1 MCGIFI
7 PSHGAL
13 ELSLATNPEHF
24 DVLIIGA
31 GLSGIDA
38 AHHLQKFCPG
48 KSYVIL
54 EQRERIGGTWD
65 LFRYPGIRSDSDML
79 TMGYSFRPWTLPKA
93 ISPGED
99 IREYI
104 TATARDE
111 GIDHNIRFRH
121 QIKRASWSSDEALWT
136 VEAEIAKQK
145 PAANGANHTN
155 SGTSAEATGHIGAD
169 GNGTAA
175 GAAGTTAVANNA
187 SGVAAKKVTFT
198 CNFLFSCA
206 GYYRYSAGYLPEFP
220 NAGRF
225 RGRMIHPQA
234 WPTKVSADGKTE
246 EGLDYAGKRVVVV
259 GSGATAVTL
268 VPAMAKTAAHV
279 TMLQRSPTYVI
290 SAPEKDAIANFLRRI
305 MPDMWAY
312 RLSRWKNVGFMTYIY
327 QLSQLMP
334 NFVKRGI
341 IKKARK
347 QLGTDFDVET
357 HFTPRYRPWE
367 QRMCLIPD
375 ADMFEAIKAGRASV
389 VTDQIETFTERGI
402 LLKSGKELEADI
414 IVTATGLMM
423 QAFGG
428 MELAVDGHAV
438 DPGKVLA
445 YKGVMMSGVPNFASV
460 FGYINASWTLKADLI
475 CNYVCR
481 LLNFMD
487 RKGVRQVTP
496 KPSLGKNGGE
506 RAVAPFV
513 ENFTPGYIQRALAS
527 WPKQGAKKP
536 WRVYQNYFRDTI
548 SLKWTRVDDE
558 GLEFSNPAGAA
569 AQKPK
574 SLK

>member
-1 MCGIFI
+1 
-7 PSHGAL
+7 
-13 ELSLATNPEHF
+13 LSTTPEHF

-31 GLSGIDA
+31 GLSGIGA

-79 TMGYSFRPWTLPKA
+79 TMGYSFRPWTNPKA

-111 GIDHNIRFRH
+111 GIDRNIRFQH
-121 QIKRASWSSDEALWT
+121 QIKRASWSSEDAKWT
-136 VEAEIAKQK
+136 VEAIRQSSQGKDIQETPVIL
-145 PAANGANHTN
+145 
-155 SGTSAEATGHIGAD
+155 
-169 GNGTAA
+169 
-175 GAAGTTAVANNA
+175 
-187 SGVAAKKVTFT
+187 T
-198 CNFLFSCA
+198 CNFLFCCA

-220 NAGRF
+220 NASSF
-225 RGRMIHPQA
+225 KGRMFHPQA
-234 WPTKVSADGKTE
+234 WPGDLV
-246 EGLDYAGKRVVVV
+246 YAGKRIVVI

-290 SAPEKDAIANFLRRI
+290 SMPEKDRIANFLRRI
-305 MPDMWAY
+305 MPAMWAY
-312 RLSRWKNVGFMTYIY
+312 RLSRWKNVGFMTYVY
-327 QLSQLMP
+327 QLSQRFP

-341 IKKARK
+341 IKKAQK
-347 QLGTDFDVET
+347 QLGTDFDVDT

-375 ADMFEAIKAGRASV
+375 ADMFEAIKSGRASV

-414 IVTATGLMM
+414 IVTATGLAM

-428 MELAVDGHAV
+428 MELTVDKQRV
-438 DPGKVLA
+438 DPGQVLA

-487 RKGVRQVTP
+487 SKGVRQVTP
-496 KPSLGKNGGE
+496 RPVDE
-506 RAVAPFV
+506 TAAAPFV
-513 ENFTPGYIQRALAS
+513 ENFSSGYIQRALAS
-527 WPKQGAKKP
+527 WPKQGHKKP

-558 GLEFSNPAGAA
+558 GLAFSNPVT
-569 AQKPK
+569 QTPPQP
-574 SLK
+574 LKLAEDKQMAISN

>member
-1 MCGIFI
+1 MFI
-7 PSHGAL
+7 PFTDPPSFGA
-13 ELSLATNPEHF
+13 SLATEHF

-79 TMGYSFRPWTLPKA
+79 TMGYSFRPWTHPKA

-111 GIDHNIRFRH
+111 GIDRNIRFRH
-121 QIKRASWSSDEALWT
+121 QIKRAEWSSEDAKWT
-136 VEAEIAKQK
+136 VEAVKQSS
-145 PAANGANHTN
+145 PSGASQN
-155 SGTSAEATGHIGAD
+155 I
-169 GNGTAA
+169 A
-175 GAAGTTAVANNA
+175 GATT
-187 SGVAAKKVTFT
+187 SGGVEINEEPVTLT
-198 CNFLFSCA
+198 CNFLFCCA
-206 GYYRYSAGYLPEFP
+206 GYYRYSAGYQPEFP
-220 NAGRF
+220 NASRFKGRIF
-225 RGRMIHPQA
+225 HPQA
-234 WPTKVSADGKTE
+234 WPQD
-246 EGLDYAGKRVVVV
+246 LDYTGKSVVII

-290 SAPEKDAIANFLRRI
+290 SAPEKDRIANFLRHI
-305 MPDMWAY
+305 MPAMWAY
-312 RLSRWKNVGFMTYIY
+312 RLSRWKNVGFMTYVY
-327 QLSQLMP
+327 QLSQRFP

-341 IKKARK
+341 IKKAGK
-347 QLGTDFDVET
+347 QLGTDFDVDT

-375 ADMFEAIKAGRASV
+375 ADMFEAIKSGRGSV

-402 LLKSGKELEADI
+402 QLKSGKELEADI
-414 IVTATGLMM
+414 IVTATGLAM

-428 MELAVDGHAV
+428 MELTVDKQRV
-438 DPGKVLA
+438 DPGQVLA

-496 KPSLGKNGGE
+496 QPADES
-506 RAVAPFV
+506 AAAPFV
-513 ENFTPGYIQRALAS
+513 ENFSSGYIQRALAG
-527 WPKQGAKKP
+527 WPKQGHKKP

-558 GLEFSNPAGAA
+558 GLEFSNPRATSP
-569 AQKPK
+569 QQSVKPAEDK
-574 SLK
+574 QMATSVASLK

>member
-1 MCGIFI
+1 M
-7 PSHGAL
+7 
-13 ELSLATNPEHF
+13 ATTSEHF
-24 DVLIIGA
+24 DVLIVGA

-38 AHHLQKFCPG
+38 AHHLQKFCPK

-79 TMGYSFRPWTLPKA
+79 TMGYSFRPWTHPKA

-111 GIDHNIRFRH
+111 GIDRHIRFRH
-121 QIKRASWSSDEALWT
+121 QIKRAEWSSDDAKWTIEA
-136 VEAEIAKQK
+136 VKQ
-145 PAANGANHTN
+145 
-155 SGTSAEATGHIGAD
+155 SSGAD
-169 GNGTAA
+169 KND
-175 GAAGTTAVANNA
+175 VREE
-187 SGVAAKKVTFT
+187 SVILT
-198 CNFLFSCA
+198 CNFLFCCA
-206 GYYRYSAGYLPEFP
+206 GYYRYSAGYLPEFS
-220 NAGRF
+220 NSGLF
-225 RGRMIHPQA
+225 QGRMFHPQA
-234 WPTKVSADGKTE
+234 WPED
-246 EGLDYAGKRVVVV
+246 LDYAGKRVVII

-290 SAPEKDAIANFLRRI
+290 SAPEKDRIANFLRHI
-305 MPDMWAY
+305 MPAMWAY

-327 QLSQLMP
+327 QLSQRFP

-341 IKKARK
+341 IKKAGK
-347 QLGTDFDVET
+347 QLGTDFDVDT

-375 ADMFEAIKAGRASV
+375 ADMFEAIKSGRASV
-389 VTDQIETFTERGI
+389 VTDQIETFTEKGI
-402 LLKSGKELEADI
+402 QLKSGKELEADI
-414 IVTATGLMM
+414 IVTATGLAM

-428 MELAVDGHAV
+428 MELTVDKQRV
-438 DPGKVLA
+438 DAGQVLA

-481 LLNFMD
+481 ILNFMD
-487 RKGVRQVTP
+487 RKGMRQVTP
-496 KPSLGKNGGE
+496 NRAGE
-506 RAVAPFV
+506 SAAAPFV
-513 ENFTPGYIQRALAS
+513 ENFSSGYIQRALAS
-527 WPKQGAKKP
+527 WPKQGQNKP
-536 WRVYQNYFRDTI
+536 WRVNQNYFKDTFA
-548 SLKWTRVDDE
+548 LKWSRVDDA
-558 GLEFSNPAGAA
+558 GLEFSNPVAA
-569 AQKPK
+569 SAQQSIKPLEDK
-574 SLK
+574 QMAISR